1 MATSPRASL
10 TSGSRKKVYRKWELG
25 QITKDSYK
33 SGISMWGN
41 IRRAKAQIE
50 METASI
56 IERKKKGLHQ
66 QEENEQGSVGPDPV
80 KKEGC

>member
-1 MATSPRASL
+1 
-10 TSGSRKKVYRKWELG
+10 
-25 QITKDSYK
+25 
-33 SGISMWGN
+33 MWGN